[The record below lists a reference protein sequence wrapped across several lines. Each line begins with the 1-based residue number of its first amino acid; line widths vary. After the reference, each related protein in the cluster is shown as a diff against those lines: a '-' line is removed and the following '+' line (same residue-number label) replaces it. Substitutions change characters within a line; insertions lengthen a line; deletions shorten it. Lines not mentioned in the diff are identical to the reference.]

1 MLTFEEKLAKYAE
14 LLIGLGVNL
23 QKGQYL
29 LLDIDAENYPLARAL
44 SHEAFQRGAKD
55 VIIHWAEPYV
65 DRERALSDT
74 QEDFSAVAPWETES
88 YAAYIQQ
95 GACSLRILPAYPT
108 LFEGADPP
116 ARCQRAAARQQH
128 AQHSPQGDGRKWDAL
143 VHFYRAVGK
152 LGKVSFPGA
161 ERVGW
166 RGKIVGRAIQRL
178 PH

>member
-65 DRERALSDT
+65 DCLLYTSD
-74 QEDFSAVAPWETES
+74 
-88 YAAYIQQ
+88 AAD
-95 GACSLRILPAYPT
+95 
-108 LFEGADPP
+108 E
-116 ARCQRAAARQQH
+116 
-128 AQHSPQGDGRKWDAL
+128 
-143 VHFYRAVGK
+143 
-152 LGKVSFPGA
+152 
-161 ERVGW
+161 
-166 RGKIVGRAIQRL
+166 
-178 PH
+178 